1 MKFSFMFMSFVAS
14 GSPCSAY
21 LRQQFCA
28 MATPERPV
36 TFRGLIA
43 AAPDSSPAHCSA
55 PPLQADFRLPRLQR
69 DVEAITRP
77 RAPLRPLKW
86 ENDSSA
92 DAVVEFRLDLAD
104 AAVVKVEAAE
114 AEEEAEAPRLLC
126 ARMAAVRVS
135 PVPVVVARAKKPGR
149 PKGSKSRPRVEPRH
163 DISAP
168 PEREKARK
176 ASAKIAAMRR

>member
-1 MKFSFMFMSFVAS
+1 M
-14 GSPCSAY
+14 
-21 LRQQFCA
+21 
-28 MATPERPV
+28 
-36 TFRGLIA
+36 
-43 AAPDSSPAHCSA
+43 
-55 PPLQADFRLPRLQR
+55 
-69 DVEAITRP
+69 EAITRP

-86 ENDSSA
+86 EDDSSA

-104 AAVVKVEAAE
+104 AAIVKVEAAE

-135 PVPVVVARAKKPGR
+135 PVPVVVARAKRPGR
-149 PKGSKSRPRVEPRH
+149 PQGSRPRVEPRH